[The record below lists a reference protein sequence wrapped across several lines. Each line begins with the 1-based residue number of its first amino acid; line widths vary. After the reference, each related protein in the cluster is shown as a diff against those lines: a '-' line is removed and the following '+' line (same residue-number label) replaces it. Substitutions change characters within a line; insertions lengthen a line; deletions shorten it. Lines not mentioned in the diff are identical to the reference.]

1 MAGEQ
6 KGSDGS
12 RISGLV
18 TDEQNRPPRV
28 CSNCIWIGM
37 GTCGNKLITTDPE
50 NAYLLDKDG
59 RVKVEPNWCSNG
71 FQSQGNVVVY
81 ILRHGQT
88 IANREKRFRGWIDVP
103 LDATGKKEAQTAR
116 EFLADKKIKR
126 VFCSDLGRTVETAK
140 LALPSQKAEKDPLL
154 RPWDVGVFSGK
165 PRDENQ
171 EALNHY
177 IDNPEKPIPDG
188 ESLKDFS
195 KRMGKTLARYIKEG
209 QEDGPILLVTS
220 SSNAIQAE
228 KFIEGKD
235 ELGRPE
241 DVDRVLPG
249 GIMAILDEEKAG
261 LKVEVVFGDS
271 PEQDADYG
279 S

>member
-6 KGSDGS
+6 KGGDGTRAAGFVHS
-12 RISGLV
+12 SENRAPRQCGNCV
-18 TDEQNRPPRV
+18 FYDENEK
-28 CSNCIWIGM
+28 CSNRAVIE
-37 GTCGNKLITTDPE
+37 DPE
-50 NAYLLDKDG
+50 VPKNADG
-59 RVKVEPNWCSNG
+59 TAKVDADDCCNFFMSR
-71 FQSQGNVVVY
+71 GNAVVY

-88 IANREKRFRGWIDVP
+88 ENNRQNKFRGWIDVP
-103 LDATGKKEAQTAR
+103 LNPTGKKEAQKAR

-140 LALPSQKAEKDPLL
+140 LALPSKKAEKDPLL

-165 PRDENQ
+165 PRDEHQ
-171 EALNHY
+171 EELNHY
-177 IDNPEKPIPDG
+177 IDNPEVPIPDG
-188 ESLKDFS
+188 ESLKEFS
-195 KRMGKTLARYIKEG
+195 KRTGKVLARYIKEG

-249 GIMAILDEEKAG
+249 GVMAILDEEKSG
-261 LKVEVVFGDS
+261 FKVEVVFGDA
-271 PEQDADYG
+271 PETQADYG

>member
-1 MAGEQ
+1 MPRQCGNC
-6 KGSDGS
+6 
-12 RISGLV
+12 IFY
-18 TDEQNRPPRV
+18 DENEK
-28 CSNCIWIGM
+28 CSNRTVIE
-37 GTCGNKLITTDPE
+37 DPE
-50 NAYLLDKDG
+50 VPKNGDG
-59 RVKVEPNWCSNG
+59 TAKVDADDCCNFFMSR
-71 FQSQGNVVVY
+71 GNTVVY

-88 IANREKRFRGWIDVP
+88 TANKQKRFRGWIDVP
-103 LDATGKKEAQTAR
+103 LNDTGKKEAQTAR
-116 EFLADKKIKR
+116 EFLSDKKIKR
-126 VFCSDLGRTVETAK
+126 VFCSDLARTELTAK
-140 LALPSQKAEKDPLL
+140 LALPSVKAERDPLL

-177 IDNPEKPIPDG
+177 IDNPDKPIPDG
-188 ESLKDFS
+188 ESLKEFS
-195 KRMGKTLARYIKEG
+195 KRMGKALARYIKEG

-228 KFIEGKD
+228 KFVEGKD

-261 LKVEVVFGDS
+261 MKVEIVFGDA
-271 PEQDADYG
+271 PETNADYG

>member
-6 KGSDGS
+6 SGKDGTPASGFVHNSENRGPRQCGNCIFYNENEKCSSKAVVEDPDVPKNSDGTAKVDADDCCDHFMS
-12 RISGLV
+12 R
-18 TDEQNRPPRV
+18 
-28 CSNCIWIGM
+28 
-37 GTCGNKLITTDPE
+37 GN
-50 NAYLLDKDG
+50 A
-59 RVKVEPNWCSNG
+59 
-71 FQSQGNVVVY
+71 VVY
-81 ILRHGQT
+81 ILRHGET
-88 IANREKRFRGWIDVP
+88 ANNKNKLFRGWINVP
-103 LDATGKKEAQTAR
+103 LNVTGKKEAQIAR

-126 VFCSDLGRTVETAK
+126 VFCSDLDRAELTAK
-140 LALPSQKAEKDPLL
+140 LALPSIKAERDPLL

-165 PRDENQ
+165 PRDQYQ
-171 EALNHY
+171 EELNHY

-188 ESLKDFS
+188 ESLKEFS

-209 QEDGPILLVTS
+209 QESGPILLVTS

-249 GIMAILDEEKAG
+249 GIMAILDEDKAG
-261 LKVEVVFGDS
+261 LKVEIVFGDS
-271 PEQDADYG
+271 PEKSADYG